1 MYATSSRSLGKP
13 CTLEGAHIFHL
24 LGGPRLAESANN
36 HISFSRVFLC
46 VPRRAYGRKLR
57 VSDYA
62 FLAAPLFAVAEVAT
76 SFAFSSARDCSNTY
90 QLVPSFACVETFPR
104 KPVNNVMRPSRRPV
118 SDVGTVMSR
127 SELF

>member
-1 MYATSSRSLGKP
+1 MP
-13 CTLEGAHIFHL
+13 P
-24 LGGPRLAESANN
+24 PRDRSANRVPSKELTYS
-36 HISFSRVFLC
+36 ISWAAPVLPKALITTLVFLAFFC

-127 SELF
+127 SELS